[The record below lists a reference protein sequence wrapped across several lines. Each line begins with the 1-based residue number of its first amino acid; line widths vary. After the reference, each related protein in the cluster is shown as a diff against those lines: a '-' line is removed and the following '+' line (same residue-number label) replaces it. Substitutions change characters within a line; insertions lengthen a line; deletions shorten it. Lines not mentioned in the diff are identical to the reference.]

1 MTCSQGET
9 ALEAA
14 TMTAY
19 TCRGLLRHDGK
30 SYKEGEV
37 VEMAEEFAV
46 QLLKD
51 GVIES
56 SPGKKSA
63 RRSTT
68 AKTSAST

>member
-1 MTCSQGET
+1 MTCSQKESV
-9 ALEAA
+9 LEAA
-14 TMTAY
+14 TMTTY
-19 TCRGLLRHDGK
+19 TCRGFLRHNGK
-30 SYKEGEV
+30 SYKKGEV
-37 VEMAEEFAV
+37 VEMAEETAI
-46 QLLKD
+46 QLLQD